1 MFTIIRQEHDI
12 VILFYSNSCM
22 LTKKKLIGR
31 PNAAIDKKIYFDS
44 AFGFE
49 TVYIW
54 QPLNHPKSA

>member
-49 TVYIW
+49 TVYI
-54 QPLNHPKSA
+54 